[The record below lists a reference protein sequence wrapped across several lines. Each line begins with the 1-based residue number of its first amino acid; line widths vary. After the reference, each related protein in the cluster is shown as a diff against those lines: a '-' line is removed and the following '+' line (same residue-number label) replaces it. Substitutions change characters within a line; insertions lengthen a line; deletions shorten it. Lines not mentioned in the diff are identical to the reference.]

1 MIARALAL
9 LFACLLAPLP
19 SPAFALSVEELNAA
33 LPGMREPPPGVT
45 PWSLLGKASVQF
57 HDKDDGSYTVT
68 TLIPPEVEALDGQ
81 TLRLMGFMVPIEAD
95 VTARKFLLVEAPADC
110 PFCLAGTTEPSRIVE
125 VEAGPKAIALTYTQ
139 VVLSGRLEVLKD
151 DMNGLVYRLCDAV
164 AVPD

>member
-1 MIARALAL
+1 MTRFLAVL
-9 LFACLLAPLP
+9 LACLLALP
-19 SPAFALSVEELNAA
+19 AGPALALSVEELNAA

-81 TLRLMGFMVPIEAD
+81 TLKLMGFMVPVEAD
-95 VTARKFLLVEAPADC
+95 VTVRKFLLVETPADC

-125 VEAGPKAIALTYTQ
+125 VEAGAQAIALTDAQ
-139 VVLSGRLEVLKD
+139 VVLSGRLEVLRD
-151 DMNGLVYRLCDAV
+151 DMNGLVYRLRDAV
-164 AVPD
+164 AAAD